1 MPKISFIFPGQGAQ
15 YAGMGKDFYD
25 TFSESKAVFEKANA
39 LLDFDLLEMCFTE
52 NPKINQTEYTQAA
65 IFTVSE
71 AIRMVL
77 TKRGIKP
84 DVCAGLS
91 LGEYNALVASGV
103 LNFEDT
109 LFVVRKRG
117 ILMEQAV
124 PAGQGS
130 MAAVLFLD
138 STIIEQVCN
147 SIEGIVEIANYN
159 SPVQT
164 VISGEREAVAK
175 ACEKLKQAGAKKVIP
190 LKVSGPFHSPLL
202 KEAGKQLY
210 GVLRELPA
218 HTSNIP
224 YMTNVTAEYV
234 SILESEQDRVKKLL
248 ERQVSS
254 PVLWRQTIEAMI
266 ADGVDIFVEVGPG
279 KTLSSLVKQ
288 INKQVSVFNIE
299 KVADLEVL
307 EMNLEKVGV

>member
-25 TFSESKAVFEKANA
+25 AFSESKAVFEKANA
-39 LLDFDLLEMCFTE
+39 LLDFNLLEMCFTE
-52 NPKINQTEYTQAA
+52 NLKIHQTEYTQAA

-77 TKRGIKP
+77 EKRGIKP

-103 LNFEDT
+103 LDFETT
-109 LFVVRKRG
+109 LLVVRKRG

-124 PAGQGS
+124 PAGKGS
-130 MAAVLFLD
+130 MAAVLYLD

-175 ACEKLKQAGAKKVIP
+175 ACEKLKQVGAKKVIP

-202 KEAGKQLY
+202 KKAGKQLY
-210 GVLRELPA
+210 EVLRELPA

-234 SILESEQDRVKKLL
+234 SIMESEQERVKKLL
-248 ERQVSS
+248 EKQVSS

-279 KTLSSLVKQ
+279 KTLSSLVRQ